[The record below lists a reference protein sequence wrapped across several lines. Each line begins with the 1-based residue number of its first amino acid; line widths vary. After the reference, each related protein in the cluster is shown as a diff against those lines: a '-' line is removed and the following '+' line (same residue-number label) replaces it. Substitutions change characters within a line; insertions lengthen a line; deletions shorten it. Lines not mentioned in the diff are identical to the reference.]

1 MRKKC
6 RLTEYEFDG
15 AAKIN
20 INIPIFANRSK
31 LDLFLFFFIKK
42 NNNKNIHG
50 GLTKCEFDGA
60 VEININIPIKA
71 RSSFSFLLKKII
83 IKIFMMTR

>member
-42 NNNKNIHG
+42 NNNKNIHDDEVKEG
-50 GLTKCEFDGA
+50 NNK
-60 VEININIPIKA
+60 
-71 RSSFSFLLKKII
+71 LKKKGSII
-83 IKIFMMTR
+83 CKKNADKEI